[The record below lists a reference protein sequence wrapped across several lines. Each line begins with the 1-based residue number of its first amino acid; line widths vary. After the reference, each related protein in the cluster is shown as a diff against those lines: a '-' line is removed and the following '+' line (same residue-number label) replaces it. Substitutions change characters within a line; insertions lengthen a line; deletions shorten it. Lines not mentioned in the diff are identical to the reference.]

1 MSRRMAV
8 VFDDEALCTALQVE
22 AARRG
27 CYAKDIV
34 ASAVREQLEAQ
45 EDAALRPAVEQAWRE
60 WQRCGGVEAGAF
72 FRDLEAG
79 RWLVTGSGR

>member
-1 MSRRMAV
+1 MSRRMTV
-8 VFDDEALCTALQVE
+8 VFDDEALYTALQVE

-34 ASAVREQLEAQ
+34 ASAVREWLEAQ
-45 EDAALRPAVEQAWRE
+45 EDAALQPAVEQARRE
-60 WQRCGGVEAGAF
+60 WQRCGGIEAGAF

-79 RWLVTGSGR
+79 QWCLPPP

>member
-1 MSRRMAV
+1 MSRRMTV
-8 VFDDEALCTALQVE
+8 VFDDEALYTALEVA

-34 ASAVREQLEAQ
+34 AAAVREGLEAQ
-45 EDAALRPAVEQAWRE
+45 EDATLQPALEQARQEWR
-60 WQRCGGVEAGAF
+60 RSGGVEAEAF

-79 RWLVTGSGR
+79 QWCWPPP